1 MCSIFAAAAVS
12 FTVAALLM
20 KAQTSTEQDGDKDA
34 LVKATSIMQEMKA
47 GSKGQAA
54 PTATQS
60 KKIDMANVQSII
72 VACDAGMGSSAMGA
86 SMLRK
91 KIQEVGL
98 PVTVT
103 NMAINSLPAH
113 VDMVITHQDL
123 TDRARQHAPNAE
135 HISLNNFLDSALYN
149 QLVTQLLAAK
159 RQAANDSQLIK
170 PRFWPLTMTAMK
182 YSSQAYSNCKRRTF
196 TLA

>member
-1 MCSIFAAAAVS
+1 
-12 FTVAALLM
+12 M

-34 LVKATSIMQEMKA
+34 LVKATSKMQEMKA
-47 GSKGQAA
+47 GSKVKRHRRRPKA
-54 PTATQS
+54 

-91 KIQEVGL
+91 
-98 PVTVT
+98 
-103 NMAINSLPAH
+103 NSGSRFARYGNEYGHQLTPAH

-149 QLVTQLLAAK
+149 QLVTQLLAASAK
-159 RQAANDSQLIK
+159 R
-170 PRFWPLTMTAMK
+170 
-182 YSSQAYSNCKRRTF
+182 
-196 TLA
+196 